1 MTYKAHF
8 SRFFAADPDRL
19 HVAAHSHH
27 PWPDVTYD
35 AQMQCWYDAALL
47 ADRKWAHLFA
57 EIWPA
62 VQERIAA
69 LLALPDPSSLTFGP
83 NTHGFLMRLLSCL
96 PSNRPIRVLTTDG
109 EFHSFTRQMQRLE
122 EAGQASLHRVP
133 VEPLAGFAERF
144 TAAAQEDYD
153 LVYVSQVFYDSGF
166 AVADLSALID
176 TIAPSDEI
184 VVIDGYHGF
193 LALPTDL
200 TAVAERVFYLAGGY
214 KYAMAGEGAV
224 FLHAPPGICPRPRD
238 TGWYAAF
245 AALEDGSS
253 GKVGYAKDASRFLG
267 ATFDPAGLYRLR
279 AVLDWLAETG
289 IDVPTIHAH
298 VQALQRRFVDGVTKL
313 HLPALSPDHLVVP
326 ISVDE
331 RGHFL
336 TFRTPEAGAIHGR
349 LLAENVITDYRGD
362 RLRFGFGLYHD
373 EADIDRLCRILGA
386 ALVRA

>member
-1 MTYKAHF
+1 MNTKAHF
-8 SRFFAADPDRL
+8 SRFLAADPDRL

-27 PWPDVTYD
+27 PWPDVTYA
-35 AQMQCWYDAALL
+35 AQMQCWEDAARL
-47 ADRKWAHLFA
+47 ADGKWAHLFA

-62 VQERIAA
+62 LQRRIAGI
-69 LLALPDPSSLTFGP
+69 LGLPEPASLTFGP
-83 NTHGFLMRLLSCL
+83 NTHGFLIRLLSCL
-96 PSNRPIRVLTTDG
+96 PSDRPIRVLTTDG
-109 EFHSFTRQMQRLE
+109 EFHSFSRQMRRLE
-122 EAGQASLHRVP
+122 EDGQALVHRVP

-144 TAAAQEDYD
+144 AAAAGLEDYD

-166 AVADLSALID
+166 AVADLRALVD
-176 TIAPSDEI
+176 PVAASDAV

-193 LALPTDL
+193 LAVPTDL
-200 TAVAERVFYLAGGY
+200 AAIAGRAFYLAGGY

-245 AALEDGSS
+245 AALEDSAAGA
-253 GKVGYAKDASRFLG
+253 VAYAEDGGRFLG
-267 ATFDPAGLYRLR
+267 ATFDPVGLYRLR

-298 VQALQRRFVDGVTKL
+298 VQALQRRFVDGLAKL
-313 HLPALSPDHLVVP
+313 RLSALSPDHLVVP
-326 ISVDE
+326 ISVVE

-336 TFRTPEAGAIHGR
+336 TFRTAEAPAIHRR
-349 LLAENVITDYRGD
+349 LLAEKVITDYRGD

-373 EADIDRLCRILGA
+373 DEDIDRLCRILGSA
-386 ALVRA
+386 VYQ

>member
-8 SRFFAADPDRL
+8 RRFFTADPDRL

-27 PWPDVTYD
+27 PWPDVTCE
-35 AQMQCWYDAALL
+35 AQMQCWNDAARL

-57 EIWPA
+57 DIWPA
-62 VQERIAA
+62 VQGHIAA

-83 NTHGFLMRLLSCL
+83 NTHGFLVRLLSCL

-109 EFHSFTRQMQRLE
+109 EFRSFARQMRRLE
-122 EAGQASLHRVP
+122 EERMATVRRVP
-133 VEPLAGFAERF
+133 TEPLASFSARFAE
-144 TAAAQEDYD
+144 AAHHEAD

-166 AVADLSALID
+166 AVTDLAAIVD
-176 TIAPSDEI
+176 AAAASDAV

-200 TAVAERVFYLAGGY
+200 TAIADRAFYLAGGY

-224 FLHAPPGICPRPRD
+224 FLHAPPGVCPRPRD
-238 TGWYAAF
+238 TGWFAAF
-245 AALEDGSS
+245 AALEGAGDDQ
-253 GKVGYAKDASRFLG
+253 VGYGTDGSRFLG
-267 ATFDPAGLYRLR
+267 ATFDPVGLYRLR
-279 AVLDWLAETG
+279 AVLDWLAEAG

-298 VQALQRRFVDGVTKL
+298 VQALQQRFVAGL
-313 HLPALSPDHLVVP
+313 SNLRLPALNSDHLVVP
-326 ISVDE
+326 VSVAE

-336 TFRTPEAGAIHGR
+336 TFRTPEAGTIHQR
-349 LLAENVITDYRGD
+349 LLAENVVTDYRGD

-373 EADIDRLCRILGA
+373 DEDIDQLCRTLAA
-386 ALVRA
+386 ALA

>member
-8 SRFFAADPDRL
+8 RRFFAADPHRL

-27 PWPDVTYD
+27 PWPDVTYE
-35 AQMQCWYDAALL
+35 AQIQCWNDAARL
-47 ADRKWAHLFA
+47 ADLKWAYLFA

-62 VQERIAA
+62 VQARIAA

-83 NTHGFLMRLLSCL
+83 NTHGFLVRLLSCL
-96 PSNRPIRVLTTDG
+96 PSDRPIRVLTTDG
-109 EFHSFTRQMQRLE
+109 EFHSFARQMHRLE
-122 EAGQASLHRVP
+122 EAGMATVHRVP
-133 VEPLAGFAERF
+133 TEPFASFSERFAE
-144 TAAAQEDYD
+144 AARHEAD

-166 AVADLSALID
+166 AVADLTALVDAVAASDAI
-176 TIAPSDEI
+176 IA
-184 VVIDGYHGF
+184 IDGYHGF

-200 TAVAERVFYLAGGY
+200 AAVANRVFYLAGGY

-224 FLHAPPGICPRPRD
+224 FLHAPPGVCPRPRD

-245 AALEDGSS
+245 TALEGANDGQ
-253 GKVGYAKDASRFLG
+253 VGYATDASRFLG
-267 ATFDPAGLYRLR
+267 ATFDPVGLYRLR
-279 AVLDWLAETG
+279 AVLDWLTETG

-298 VQALQRRFVDGVTKL
+298 VQALQRRFIDGLTKL
-313 HLPALSPDHLVVP
+313 GLRTLNSDQLVVP
-326 ISVDE
+326 VSVTE

-336 TFRTPEAGAIHGR
+336 TFRTPEAGTIYQR

-373 EADIDRLCRILGA
+373 EEDIDRLCRILA
-386 ALVRA
+386 VALV